1 MLDGVLIILMITGMY
16 NIMEA
21 DIEQISQLMQ
31 FAEAMLE
38 YHKQCSEVTKVFIE
52 NEVLSLIKLVQSL
65 TDTLY
70 SKSKTASS
78 RQRKEFTPKT
88 LEDLGIE
95 TCNDYSLTAPAVERA
110 LRNSTSNRLD
120 CFNIKLIMWDR

>member
-1 MLDGVLIILMITGMY
+1 MDEVVMMLMMTGMY

-38 YHKQCSEVTKVFIE
+38 YHKQCSEITQVRRIMI
-52 NEVLSLIKLVQSL
+52 VLSLIKMMQGL

-95 TCNDYSLTAPAVERA
+95 TSNDYSLTAPAVERA
-110 LRNSTSNRLD
+110 LRNSTSNRLE
-120 CFNIKLIMWDR
+120 F

>member
-52 NEVLSLIKLVQSL
+52 NDVFSDPDQAGAELDGHPVLQVQDSQL
-65 TDTLY
+65 Q
-70 SKSKTASS
+70 A
-78 RQRKEFTPKT
+78 E
-88 LEDLGIE
+88 
-95 TCNDYSLTAPAVERA
+95 ERIH
-110 LRNSTSNRLD
+110 S
-120 CFNIKLIMWDR
+120 

>member
-1 MLDGVLIILMITGMY
+1 MLMMTGMY

-38 YHKQCSEVTKVFIE
+38 YHKQCSEITKVGWRRVF
-52 NEVLSLIKLVQSL
+52 VLSLIKMMQGL

-95 TCNDYSLTAPAVERA
+95 TSNDYSLTAPAVERA
-110 LRNSTSNRLD
+110 LRNSTSNRLE
-120 CFNIKLIMWDR
+120 F